1 MDWMKLFVSK
11 CQYIKSRG
19 LMSRVTAFFYLQSCM
34 CTSSSANSLLK
45 WRMNMLDW
53 ASLGESQ
60 ARPTG
65 LLMPPRNPTS
75 LRTQSS
81 STQRQAVA
89 GQHPPWHVCA
99 RTWNAHSQTHDHF
112 PALLLSYYRA
122 NSSNLAV
129 LIGGTYTFSLTMSI
143 FVLLLLFFFFLPA
156 H

>member
-60 ARPTG
+60 ARPTR
-65 LLMPPRNPTS
+65 LLMPPHNPTS
-75 LRTQSS
+75 LLTQSS
-81 STQRQAVA
+81 STQRQPVA
-89 GQHPPWHVCA
+89 GQHPRWHVCA
-99 RTWNAHSQTHDHF
+99 RALNAHSQARDHF
-112 PALLLSYYRA
+112 SALLLLYYRA

-129 LIGGTYTFSLTMSI
+129 LIGGAYTFSLTVSI
-143 FVLLLLFFFFLPA
+143 FVLLLFFFLPV